1 LPAKEMEGV
10 MLDEETRK
18 RLLIAQRNELTEHII
33 YEKLAQSTK
42 DSHNKDVLR
51 SIARDELKHHDFW
64 RQYTDRDVQPAR
76 LAIWKYYIISRVFG
90 TTFGMKLME
99 RGEDRAE
106 KAYRRIL
113 ESIPGAK
120 DVLRDEEE
128 HERKL
133 IDLIDEE
140 RLRYVGSIVLGL
152 NDALV
157 ELTGALAGLTLAL
170 QNARLIAM
178 AGSITGIAAS
188 LSMASSEYLSTK
200 SESEGKN
207 PAKASIYTGAA
218 YVLTVLFLISPYLL
232 LSDLYYCL
240 GCTILNAIV
249 AISVFTFY
257 ISVAKDIPFT
267 KRFSEMAAISLGVAA
282 LSFGVGFLIRVLFD
296 VEI

>member
-1 LPAKEMEGV
+1 LSAKEVKDMI
-10 MLDEETRK
+10 LSEETEK

-33 YEKLAQSTK
+33 YERLAQSTK
-42 DSHNKDVLR
+42 DAHNKNVLR

-64 RQYTDRDVQPAR
+64 RQYTNSNVQPDR

-106 KAYRRIL
+106 EAYKQIS
-113 ESIPGAK
+113 ESMLVAK
-120 DVLRDEEE
+120 DIMRDEEE
-128 HERKL
+128 HEKEL
-133 IDLIDEE
+133 INLIDEE
-140 RLRYVGSIVLGL
+140 RLRYVGSMVLGL

-157 ELTGALAGLTLAL
+157 ELTGALAGLTFAL
-170 QNARLIAM
+170 QNTRLIAM

-207 PAKASIYTGAA
+207 PAKASIYTGVA
-218 YVLTVLFLISPYLL
+218 YILTVLFLIFPYLL
-232 LSDLYYCL
+232 LSGLYYCL

-267 KRFSEMAAISLGVAA
+267 KRFSEMAAISLGVTA